1 MAASSQTPA
10 SRAEG
15 RRRGEPTQSTGLDT
29 RAGKL
34 QSFHKS
40 LMVIWETLKPDGE
53 ICILLSTQFPEEAEK
68 NYATTHHLLPKQGVS
83 TLDQLSCFI
92 IKNTFNFYIVY
103 YISMTT

>member
-1 MAASSQTPA
+1 MPGVGWVTGRRVLGPGVTRAAASSQTPA

-40 LMVIWETLKPDGE
+40 LIMVIWEKW
-53 ICILLSTQFPEEAEK
+53 
-68 NYATTHHLLPKQGVS
+68 KQ
-83 TLDQLSCFI
+83 L
-92 IKNTFNFYIVY
+92 
-103 YISMTT
+103 